1 MEITL
6 PSMSDKKWT
15 CADLLSS
22 YRFWGITFFFLVLS
36 FISSLGSSY
45 GVYFWSKSLSIPA
58 DRIGVILVCGQ
69 LGYLLG
75 MVASWFVCRIKNCY
89 PFYFVALLLIISVVC
104 SFCVNGPWLC

>member
-45 GVYFWSKSLSIPA
+45 GVYFWSNHCLFQPIVLVLFSFAANWDTSWVWLPAGLSA
-58 DRIGVILVCGQ
+58 V
-69 LGYLLG
+69 
-75 MVASWFVCRIKNCY
+75 
-89 PFYFVALLLIISVVC
+89 
-104 SFCVNGPWLC
+104 

>member
-45 GVYFWSKSLSIPA
+45 GVIF
-58 DRIGVILVCGQ
+58 GVNHCLFQPIVLV
-69 LGYLLG
+69 L
-75 MVASWFVCRIKNCY
+75 F
-89 PFYFVALLLIISVVC
+89 
-104 SFCVNGPWLC
+104 SFA

>member
-15 CADLLSS
+15 CDDLLSS

-45 GVYFWSKSLSIPA
+45 GVYFWSKSQSIPA
-58 DRIGVILVCGQ
+58 DRIGVILVG
-69 LGYLLG
+69 
-75 MVASWFVCRIKNCY
+75 
-89 PFYFVALLLIISVVC
+89 
-104 SFCVNGPWLC
+104 VNGPSDVVRLIIAQQYCV

>member
-45 GVYFWSKSLSIPA
+45 DVYFWSKSQSIPA
-58 DRIGVILVCGQ
+58 DRIGVILVG
-69 LGYLLG
+69 
-75 MVASWFVCRIKNCY
+75 
-89 PFYFVALLLIISVVC
+89 
-104 SFCVNGPWLC
+104 VNGPSDVVRLIIAQQYCV

>member
-6 PSMSDKKWT
+6 PTMSDKKLT

-45 GVYFWSKSLSIPA
+45 GVYFWSKSQSIPA
-58 DRIGVILVCGQ
+58 DRIGVILVD
-69 LGYLLG
+69 
-75 MVASWFVCRIKNCY
+75 
-89 PFYFVALLLIISVVC
+89 
-104 SFCVNGPWLC
+104 VNGPSDVVRLIIAQQYCV

>member
-22 YRFWGITFFFLVLS
+22 YRFWGSLFLLALS

-58 DRIGVILVCGQ
+58 DRIGLILVG
-69 LGYLLG
+69 
-75 MVASWFVCRIKNCY
+75 
-89 PFYFVALLLIISVVC
+89 
-104 SFCVNGPWLC
+104 VNGPSDVVRLIIAQQYCV

>member
-36 FISSLGSSY
+36 FIGSLGSSY
-45 GVYFWSKSLSIPA
+45 GVYFGVNLCLFQPIVLAPFSLAANWDTSWVWLPA
-58 DRIGVILVCGQ
+58 GLSAV
-69 LGYLLG
+69 
-75 MVASWFVCRIKNCY
+75 
-89 PFYFVALLLIISVVC
+89 
-104 SFCVNGPWLC
+104 

>member
-36 FISSLGSSY
+36 FISSL
-45 GVYFWSKSLSIPA
+45 
-58 DRIGVILVCGQ
+58 
-69 LGYLLG
+69 
-75 MVASWFVCRIKNCY
+75 
-89 PFYFVALLLIISVVC
+89 
-104 SFCVNGPWLC
+104 

>member
-45 GVYFWSKSLSIPA
+45 GVYFWSKSLS
-58 DRIGVILVCGQ
+58 
-69 LGYLLG
+69 
-75 MVASWFVCRIKNCY
+75 M
-89 PFYFVALLLIISVVC
+89 
-104 SFCVNGPWLC
+104 

>member
-75 MVASWFVCRIKNCY
+75 MVASWGNDSN
-89 PFYFVALLLIISVVC
+89 LLIVFYVQIMPDDFVMQLHR
-104 SFCVNGPWLC
+104 F